1 MRGNE
6 KINYTMPDID
16 IQINKSFEHCVT
28 DQNKYLMLYGGAG
41 SGKSVFAAQKIL
53 VRMLSKYKHR
63 FLAIRKVAKTIRNS
77 QFKLFKDIISNCGL
91 SDYFDIKEN
100 EMNIV
105 CKNGNEIIS
114 AGVDD
119 VEKLKSITGITG
131 IWIEEATELT
141 QEEFNQIDLRLRG
154 RTQEYKQI
162 ILTFN
167 PVYIGHWLNQ
177 VKLDHCTRFKTTY
190 LDNSFI
196 DPEYKMKLEALKH
209 QDENYYN
216 IYALGNWGSVRNA
229 ERVYHQFN
237 RDMLFIHEILF
248 ALAEVIISFDFNVN
262 PMCAVL
268 LALRDGKYYQVKEW
282 KVNNSNT
289 EEVAE
294 MVGAYLR
301 KSGIERSVILTGDAS
316 GRAKGTKGYM
326 SDYEI
331 IQKVFQGMGVKFY
344 LRIPPA
350 NPPVRDRIN
359 YVNKLFQTGKFEINE
374 ECIYSIQDRE
384 LITWKK
390 GAEGFHI
397 DKSDPDLTHLSDA
410 ADYGLWNTQLLIE
423 SESSAE
429 QNWMLGGESRY
440 R

>member
-1 MRGNE
+1 
-6 KINYTMPDID
+6 MPDIS
-16 IQINKSFEHCVT
+16 IEINKSFQDCVT
-28 DQNKYLMLYGGAG
+28 NQSKYLMLYGGAG

-53 VRMLSKYKHR
+53 VRLLSKCKHR
-63 FLAIRKVAKTIRNS
+63 FLCVRKVAKTIRNS
-77 QFKLFKDIISNCGL
+77 QFKLFKDIISDKFNDGKNSL
-91 SDYFDIKEN
+91 SSFFDIKEN

-105 CKNGNEIIS
+105 CRNGNEIIS

-154 RTQEYKQI
+154 ETDEYKQML
-162 ILTFN
+162 LTFN

-177 VKLDHCTRFKTTY
+177 IKLDDCTRFKTTY

-196 DPEYKMKLEALKH
+196 DPDYKLKLDALKY

-216 IYALGNWGSVRNA
+216 IYALGNWGSVKNA
-229 ERVYHQFN
+229 ERVYYHFN
-237 RDMLFIHEILF
+237 RHLLDTGSIGIGVDNEI
-248 ALAEVIISFDFNVN
+248 IISFDFNVN

-268 LALRDGKYYQVKEW
+268 MILADGIYIQTKEW

-294 MVGAYLR
+294 LVAEYLDQC
-301 KSGIERSVILTGDAS
+301 GIVSSVILTGDAS

-331 IQKVFQGMGVKFY
+331 IQKVFHRAEIKY
-344 LRIPPA
+344 HIRIPA
-350 NPPVRDRIN
+350 SNPPVRDRIN
-359 YVNKLFQTGKFEINE
+359 YVNKLFQTEKFLINE
-374 ECIYSIQDRE
+374 TCIHSIQDRE

-397 DKSDPDLTHLSDA
+397 DKSDPELTHLSDA
-410 ADYGLWNTQLLIE
+410 ADYALWNTKILMESDIE
-423 SESSAE
+423 KES
-429 QNWMLGGESRY
+429 NWVMGGGR
-440 R
+440 RN

>member
-1 MRGNE
+1 
-6 KINYTMPDID
+6 MPDIQ
-16 IQINKSFEHCVT
+16 IIINKSFQDCAT
-28 DQNKYLMLYGGAG
+28 NQSKYLMLYGGAG

-53 VRMLSKYKHR
+53 IRILSKGRHR
-63 FLAIRKVAKTIRNS
+63 FLCIRKVAKTIRNS
-77 QFKLFKDIISNCGL
+77 QFKLFKDIIGDVYNEGKNSMN
-91 SDYFDIKEN
+91 DFFDIKEN
-100 EMNIV
+100 EMNII

-154 RTQEYKQI
+154 ETDQYKQM
-162 ILTFN
+162 ILSFN
-167 PVYIGHWLNQ
+167 PVYIGHWLNNI
-177 VKLDHCTRFKTTY
+177 KLDDCTKFKTTY

-196 DPEYKMKLEALKH
+196 DSAYKEKLDALKY

-216 IYALGNWGSVRNA
+216 IYALGNWGSVKNA

-237 RDMLFIHEILF
+237 RDLLFVYGDDLNYDNI
-248 ALAEVIISFDFNVN
+248 IISFDFNVN
-262 PMCAVL
+262 PMCAIMIIYFNNL
-268 LALRDGKYYQVKEW
+268 YYQVKEW

-294 MVGAYLR
+294 LVADYLNNCN
-301 KSGIERSVILTGDAS
+301 IINSVILTGDAS

-331 IQKVFQGMGVKFY
+331 IQKVFQRAGVKYY
-344 LRIPPA
+344 LRIPPS
-350 NPPVRDRIN
+350 NPPVRDRVN
-359 YVNKLFQTGKFEINE
+359 YVNKLFQTEKFYINE
-374 ECIYSIQDRE
+374 DCIHSIQDRE

-390 GAEGFHI
+390 GAEGFHV
-397 DKSDPDLTHLSDA
+397 DKSDPELTHLSDA
-410 ADYGLWNTQLLIE
+410 ADYAVWNTKILT
-423 SESSAE
+423 ESSEEKESA
-429 QNWMLGGESRY
+429 WLMGGSR
-440 R
+440 RN

>member
-1 MRGNE
+1 MQ
-6 KINYTMPDID
+6 DIS
-16 IQINKSFEHCVT
+16 IEINKAFQKCVT
-28 DQNKYLMLYGGAG
+28 NQNKYLMLYGGAG
-41 SGKSVFAAQKIL
+41 SGKSVFAAQKKL
-53 VRMLSKYKHR
+53 VRIISKHKHR
-63 FLAIRKVAKTIRNS
+63 FLFIRKVAKTIRNS
-77 QFKLFKDIISNCGL
+77 QFKLMKDIISDKFNDGKNSL
-91 SDYFDIKEN
+91 LPFFDIKEN

-105 CKNGNEIIS
+105 CRNGNEIIS

-154 RTQEYKQI
+154 ETDEYKQM

-177 VKLDHCTRFKTTY
+177 IKLDHCTRMKTTY

-196 DPEYKMKLEALKH
+196 DPDYKLKLDALKF

-237 RDMLFIHEILF
+237 RNLLFTYSNDLNYDD
-248 ALAEVIISFDFNVN
+248 VIISFDFNVN
-262 PMCAVL
+262 PMCAVML
-268 LALRDGKYYQVKEW
+268 LYYNDKYYQVKEW

-294 MVGAYLR
+294 LVAEYL
-301 KSGIERSVILTGDAS
+301 INCNIINSVILTGDAS
-316 GRAKGTKGYM
+316 GRAKGTKGFM

-331 IQKVFQGMGVKFY
+331 IQKVFHKAGVKY
-344 LRIPPA
+344 ILRIPPA
-350 NPPVRDRIN
+350 NPPVRDRVN
-359 YVNKLFQTGKFEINE
+359 YVNKMFQTEKFYINE
-374 ECIYSIQDRE
+374 SCIHSLQDRE

-410 ADYGLWNTQLLIE
+410 ADYGLWNTKLLTE
-423 SESSAE
+423 SEE
-429 QNWMLGGESRY
+429 QSESRY
-440 R
+440 VMGGSGRWLN